1 MVYKLRL
8 QVSEEEVDR
17 ESKNIKLYKEESVNE
32 GCRWSKT
39 QKHVNVFCVRP
50 LRRCAAEVL
59 SSSPPQFPPK
69 KLSECSYLLTCFT
82 VISQISLVELLA
94 FSIYWIKIIEWYWWH
109 IFFTSNELSSLGFV
123 FLWTQRSKLLEISLV
138 ELGGHDLV
146 G

>member
-1 MVYKLRL
+1 MVKNPKL
-8 QVSEEEVDR
+8 
-17 ESKNIKLYKEESVNE
+17 
-32 GCRWSKT
+32 
-39 QKHVNVFCVRP
+39 VNVVCERP

-109 IFFTSNELSSLGFV
+109 IFFTSNEWSSWGFVLFVNPRVHVVEDKFGGTWWPKWCHKYNLVRWISSLMAFWKS
-123 FLWTQRSKLLEISLV
+123 FS
-138 ELGGHDLV
+138 
-146 G
+146 